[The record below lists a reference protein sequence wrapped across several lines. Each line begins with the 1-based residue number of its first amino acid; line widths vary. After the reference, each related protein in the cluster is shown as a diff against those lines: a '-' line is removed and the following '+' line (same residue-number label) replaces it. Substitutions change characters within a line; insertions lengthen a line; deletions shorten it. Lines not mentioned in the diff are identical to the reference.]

1 MKRILIATLALA
13 LTACSAVV
21 TVQPTPVPPTAQV
34 VIATVLVTAVPTE
47 APPTAIPTA
56 TPLPTDTPEPTPTEE
71 PTEAAP
77 TEPPAAGGPLT
88 IDPAL
93 GGGLFTS
100 MSASSDA
107 FSLRCLPKEITFTVA
122 TADPYVVN
130 VYLYYRIEDR
140 QGTYITEWKNGGL
153 MDPQEQGVFTRVFSG
168 EDIHPDLRKHL
179 AWFDVQFIGVNKS
192 DEVVGRSEKIVQ
204 LITYTIDCQ

>member
-1 MKRILIATLALA
+1 MKRILIATLALV

-34 VIATVLVTAVPTE
+34 VIATVLVTVVPTE
-47 APPTAIPTA
+47 PPTAVPTA
-56 TPLPTDTPEPTPTEE
+56 TPVPTNTPEPTPTQA

-77 TEPPAAGGPLT
+77 TEPPAAGGELIIP
-88 IDPAL
+88 PEL
-93 GGGLFTS
+93 GGSLFTS
-100 MSASSDA
+100 MKASNDA
-107 FSLRCLPKEITFTVA
+107 FSLRCLPQEITFTV
-122 TADPYVVN
+122 TTENPYVVN

-153 MDPQEQGVFTRVFSG
+153 MDPQEQGVFTRVFKG
-168 EDIHPDLRKHL
+168 EDIHPDWRKHL